1 MTRSLVLA
9 RHSFRRT
16 RPVVIGMAIVLAG
29 FQFLLTQVAGDLMR
43 NQAFGLLSS
52 LVPDFVR
59 TLAGPSMIAF
69 MSFGGVVALGYFHPI
84 VLASLLGLA
93 IVIGTEPAAEVETRF
108 GDLTLARPMARHEV
122 ITRTV
127 ILLVGTIA
135 LVLVVMTAATWIGL
149 MCCTPATADR
159 PAFAL
164 IRSLATSLGAVALCW
179 GGVAVRGCGGGVGG
193 GAPGRARRRPPAAG
207 APAVTTLA
215 ASLVDYLGRIWDPA
229 RIAAR
234 LSPFHYFEPMA
245 LIAGDATNGTNLAML
260 VAVGAA
266 AAALAYARFSRRDL

>member
-16 RPVVIGMAIVLAG
+16 RPLVIGMAIVLAG
-29 FQFLLTQVAGDLMR
+29 FQFLLTQVAVFLMR

-59 TLAGPSMIAF
+59 SMAGPSMVAF

-93 IVIGTEPAAEVETRF
+93 ITIGTEPAAEVETRF
-108 GDLTLARPMARHEV
+108 GDLTLARPIARHQV

-127 ILLVGTIA
+127 ILLAATITA
-135 LVLVVMTAATWIGL
+135 VLVVMTAATWTGL
-149 MCCTPATADR
+149 VCCTPSTADR

-179 GGVAVRGCGGGVGG
+179 GGVAVAVASG
-193 GAPGRARRRPPAAG
+193 ARRRATAAG
-207 APAVTTLA
+207 ATAVTTLA
-215 ASLVDYLGRIWDPA
+215 AYLVDYLGRIWDPA
-229 RIAAR
+229 RVAGR

-245 LIAGDATNGTNLAML
+245 IISGDAMNGSNLAML
-260 VAVGAA
+260 VGVGAA
-266 AAALAYARFSRRDL
+266 AVAVAYLRFSRRGL